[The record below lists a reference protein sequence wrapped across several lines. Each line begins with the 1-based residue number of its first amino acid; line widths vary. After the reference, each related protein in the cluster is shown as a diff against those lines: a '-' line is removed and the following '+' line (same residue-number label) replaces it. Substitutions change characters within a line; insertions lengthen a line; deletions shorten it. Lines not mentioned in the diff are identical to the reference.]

1 MFKARELH
9 LDRLCAV
16 KILVASESA
25 TAKAHE
31 PLRIEAIA
39 SDSLDHPNIVK
50 MYDVGRGP
58 HPLPTLFEIGRDG
71 EI

>member
-1 MFKARELH
+1 M
-9 LDRLCAV
+9 
-16 KILVASESA
+16 LVAGESA

-31 PLRIEAIA
+31 QLRIEAIA

-58 HPLPTLFEIGRDG
+58 QPWPTLFEIGRDG